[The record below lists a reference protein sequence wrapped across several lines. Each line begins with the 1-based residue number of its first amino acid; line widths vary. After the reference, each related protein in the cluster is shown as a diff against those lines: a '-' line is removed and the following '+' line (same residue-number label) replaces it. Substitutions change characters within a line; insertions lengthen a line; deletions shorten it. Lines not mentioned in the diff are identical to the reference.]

1 MIVETTRLSNG
12 ITVATQRFAHV
23 ESVALGVWVK
33 AGSRNEL
40 EDEHGIAHMLEHMAF
55 KGTVRRDAR
64 TIAEEIENVGGE
76 INAATSVET
85 TSYFVRVLKDDVPLA
100 LDLLSDIL
108 QNSKF
113 DPVELERE
121 KHVVLQELGAADD
134 TPDDA
139 VFDRFTEAAFR
150 HQPIG
155 RAILGTRE
163 TIASFT
169 PDQIRAYIDREYCGE
184 RTVIAATGAIDH
196 DDFVKRVEEHF
207 GSLQAKPKGKAV
219 SLAHYVGGDYRE
231 HRPLQDTQFLL
242 GFEGRAYHVRD
253 FYASQVLAMLLGGG
267 MSSRLFQEVR
277 EKRGI
282 CYSIYAFHWGFSDS
296 GIFGVHAATE
306 PGDLDELVNLVLKE
320 LRRAADDID
329 LPELERARA
338 QFRASLLMSGESA
351 PARAGQVAR
360 QILLFGRPIPNE
372 ELLDRLDKL
381 TVERLRD
388 LANRLFTASA
398 PTVSAIGPV
407 DRLMDIDSIR
417 TKLTSG
423 AGSGDYHDAQ
433 AGMRLAVG

>member
-1 MIVETTRLSNG
+1 MTVETTRLSNG
-12 ITVATQRFAHV
+12 ITIATQHFGHV

-40 EDEHGIAHMLEHMAF
+40 EHEHGVAHLLEHMAF
-55 KGTVRRDAR
+55 KGTARRDAR
-64 TIAEEIENVGGE
+64 SIAEEIENVGGD

-113 DPVELERE
+113 DEDELQRE
-121 KHVVLQELGAADD
+121 KHVILQELGAANDV
-134 TPDDA
+134 PDDA

-163 TIASFT
+163 TINAFT
-169 PDQIRAYIDREYCGE
+169 SDQIRAYIDREYCGE
-184 RTVIAATGAIDH
+184 RMVIAAAGAIDH
-196 DDFVKRVEEHF
+196 DVFVKLVESHF
-207 GSLQAKPKGKAV
+207 GSIRAKPKGKAV
-219 SLAHYVGGDYRE
+219 SLATYVGGDYRE
-231 HRPLQDTQFLL
+231 HRQLQDTQFLL

-282 CYSIYAFHWGFSDS
+282 CYSIYAFHWGFSDT
-296 GIFGVHAATE
+296 GIFGIHAATE
-306 PGDLDELVNLVLKE
+306 PGDLDELVRLILKE

-329 LPELERARA
+329 QSELERARA

-351 PARAGQVAR
+351 PSRAGQIAR

-372 ELLDRLDKL
+372 ELLDRLAGL

-388 LANRLFTASA
+388 LSTRLFTSSA

-407 DRLMDIDSIR
+407 DRLMDIDTIR
-417 TKLTSG
+417 SELL
-423 AGSGDYHDAQ
+423 AGDTETPRANV
-433 AGMRLAVG
+433 RFAVG